1 MIIYR
6 EILKMNE
13 IVFKLG
19 ESDINILDK
28 KNLSFSFLDKKNR
41 TFIKHSP
48 SKLGLDLLFIGLIT
62 SFIDKNLLRDNS
74 TDGWTRDIKVVFPVL
89 EDNKWKGKE
98 ELIAKL
104 LSFLSGDNWVVSFS
118 KRSLTDFEKAF
129 LKRKYVKKTVFN
141 EKDIKR
147 ISMFSG
153 GLDSFIGAIDL
164 LNDNADTVFVNIHGG
179 GNSFVQNFEYIRDAL
194 CLQYNIQ
201 NKNILFRTFYV
212 SPKKGKEDTTR
223 ARSFTFFTHAL
234 ALSTCFTNIK
244 ELIIPENGTISLNV
258 PLTIGRYGSCST
270 RTTHPYYISLL
281 KELINGLG
289 LQLEIKNPYQFFTKG
304 EMIVNCKNRTLLDE
318 NISRTMSCSHP
329 TSGRWHEGDGSPKHC
344 GYCLPCLIR
353 RAAEYK
359 AYSQFDVTN
368 YREPL
373 RKTKQNQSTI
383 KCLLLRIS
391 TYSNGLAPIEI
402 QKNGTINNFQEKYVD
417 LYKRSIDELKDF
429 IDAYSLNKISN

>member
-1 MIIYR
+1 MIIYQ

-13 IVFKLG
+13 IIFRLG

-28 KNLSFSFLDKKNR
+28 ENLSFSFLDKKNR
-41 TFIKHSP
+41 AFIKRSP
-48 SKLGLDLLFIGLIT
+48 SKLGLDLLFVGLIT

-74 TDGWTRDIKVVFPVL
+74 IDGWTRNIKVVFPVL

-98 ELIAKL
+98 ELLAKL
-104 LSFLSGDNWVVSFS
+104 LSFLSGDNWVISFS
-118 KRSLTDFEKAF
+118 KRDLTDLEKAF
-129 LKRKYVKKTVFN
+129 LQRKHVKKTVFN
-141 EKDIKR
+141 EADIKK

-179 GNSFVQNFEYIRDAL
+179 GNSFVQNFEYIRNVL

-201 NKNILFRTFYV
+201 NKNTLFRTFYV

-234 ALSTCFTNIK
+234 ALSTCFTNIN

-304 EMIVNCKNRTLLDE
+304 EMIVNCKNRILLDE

-359 AYSQFDVTN
+359 AYSQFDVTD

-383 KCLLLRIS
+383 KCLLLRIA
-391 TYSNGLAPIEI
+391 TYSNDLAPIEI

-417 LYKRSIDELKDF
+417 LFKRSIDELKEF
-429 IDAYSLNKISN
+429 IDAYFLNEISN